1 MSDHIVTSA
10 SGKKITLKRPEVLAQ
25 LRLVDAIGDSA
36 SNRVYLAM
44 CLPLMYVA
52 DIDGVPVHLP
62 ASGRRWL
69 GIGQH
74 GDCRTFHPQYKRRG
88 GRCKK
93 ISRDAGL
100 RQILTLTKAGVPWE
114 VANSLSPQELLGFV
128 VAAGEITGRRFNWGA
143 MDWEKSS

>member
-62 ASGRRWL
+62 ATKREVEALFQRLDEDGLESVNM
-69 GIGQH
+69 GIAEH
-74 GDCRTFHPQYKRRG
+74 FIRNTKEEAAAA
-88 GRCKK
+88 KK
-93 ISRDAGL
+93 S
-100 RQILTLTKAGVPWE
+100 
-114 VANSLSPQELLGFV
+114 QE
-128 VAAGEITGRRFNWGA
+128 TQ
-143 MDWEKSS
+143 DSDKS